1 MVAVIIVYDRSAMD
15 DLIGY
20 EPSAVAIVANIM
32 QPNSTANQKCGVII
46 LHNKHVFNITSVPA
60 YGYNLHTYLII
71 IIIL

>member
-46 LHNKHVFNITSVPA
+46 LHYKHVFIMTSMIA
-60 YGYNLHTYLII
+60 HGNNDHTYLIK
-71 IIIL
+71 